1 MLMTT
6 LSRFSALVAL
16 VAMLFAA
23 PDALAQYGEKADA
36 PSLVEVVVSTDAL
49 STLETAVKEA
59 GLVEALS
66 GEGPFTVFAPTDD
79 AFGALPEGTVASLL
93 EDENIETLKGILTY
107 HVVPGKLKAADLSDG
122 QVLETLNGKALRVS
136 IADGTVMVGG
146 ATVVTPNV
154 AASNG
159 VAHVIDGVLIPPTDE
174 SMSSSY

>member
-1 MLMTT
+1 MST
-6 LSRFSALVAL
+6 LSRLSVLVA
-16 VAMLFAA
+16 VAAMLFAA
-23 PDALAQYGEKADA
+23 PAAFAQYGDKAEA
-36 PSLVEVVVSTDAL
+36 PSLVEVVVATDAL

-93 EDENIETLKGILTY
+93 EDQNIETLKGILTY
-107 HVVPGKLKAADLSDG
+107 HVVAGKLEAADLSDG
-122 QVLETLNGKALRVS
+122 QVLETLSGAPLRVS
-136 IADGTVMVGG
+136 VSDGTVMVGG

-159 VAHVIDGVLIPPTDE
+159 VAHVIDGVLMPPTE
-174 SMSSSY
+174 GSMSSH

>member
-1 MLMTT
+1 MSI

-16 VAMLFAA
+16 AALLFTA
-23 PDALAQYGEKADA
+23 PAALAQHDAMHNA

-59 GLVEALS
+59 DLVDALS
-66 GEGPFTVFAPTDD
+66 GDGPFTVFAPTDD

-93 EDENIETLKGILTY
+93 EDENIEQLKGILTY
-107 HVVPGKLKAADLSDG
+107 HVVPGKLMAADLSDG
-122 QVLETLNGKALRVS
+122 QVLETLAGKPLRVT
-136 IADGTVMVGG
+136 IKDGVVMVGG

-159 VAHVIDGVLIPPTDE
+159 VAHVIDSVLMPPAEMNDA
-174 SMSSSY
+174 SSSY